1 MIGLFILRGW
11 LMARRTVFL
20 PDGVDRLVRD
30 ALEEGESYSAA
41 VARLI
46 EAGIRAE
53 GRRRPPRYVG
63 SGDGPKDLGRLAERY
78 LASLARSG

>member
-53 GRRRPPRYVG
+53 GRRGPPRYVG

-78 LASLARSG
+78 LASLARSR